1 MEKVKKSD
9 QEWRQELTPEQ
20 YEVVRKKGT
29 EAPFT
34 SELNDVKEPGQF
46 VCVACGQPLFDSE
59 RKFDSGTGWP
69 SFDQPMDGENV
80 ETAADNSLFMK
91 RTEVL
96 CSRCDAHL
104 GHVFDDGP
112 APTGTRYCI
121 NSAALRFAPSGQANI
136 SASGGGLLQKL
147 LPGPPPMPAKTPAD
161 ASGDARQPRVWTLRD
176 GRLVAIPV
184 TVGATDGIRT
194 EIKGGGVEPGMA
206 LVVDA
211 ISGNK

>member
-1 MEKVKKSD
+1 LEKVKKSE

-20 YEVVRKKGT
+20 YEVVRQKGT

-59 RKFDSGTGWP
+59 NKFDSGTGWP
-69 SFDQPMDGENV
+69 SFDRPMGDEAV
-80 ETAADNSLFMK
+80 ETEADNSLLMR

-112 APTGTRYCI
+112 ADTTGQRYCI
-121 NSAALRFAPSGQANI
+121 NGCALEFKPEDS
-136 SASGGGLLQKL
+136 
-147 LPGPPPMPAKTPAD
+147 
-161 ASGDARQPRVWTLRD
+161 
-176 GRLVAIPV
+176 
-184 TVGATDGIRT
+184 
-194 EIKGGGVEPGMA
+194 
-206 LVVDA
+206 
-211 ISGNK
+211 